1 MKKLILALATVAFIG
16 IGGSAVS
23 AQSDPTPLPNTS
35 VPLPIEC
42 SESNAPGGT
51 RTVDIDG
58 DNKPDI
64 PASCVDFYVA
74 EQQVV
79 VQLPPPAVTTTVPAT
94 VPPGQLPRTGSGVS
108 PILGIGA
115 LLLVGGG
122 IVVVATRR
130 RSTSSSPST

>member
-23 AQSDPTPLPNTS
+23 AQTTTNPKPLPTAS
-35 VPLPIEC
+35 LPLPIEC
-42 SESNAPGGT
+42 RESSAPGGA
-51 RTVDIDG
+51 RTVDINNDG
-58 DNKPDI
+58 KADI
-64 PASCVDFYVA
+64 PATCVNFYVA
-74 EQQVV
+74 PPIVA
-79 VQLPPPAVTTTVPAT
+79 VQPPATTTTVPVT
-94 VPPGQLPRTGSGVS
+94 VPAGELPRTGSGVS

-130 RSTSSSPST
+130 RSTSSSPT

>member
-23 AQSDPTPLPNTS
+23 AAAPSVRCHQDVPSRATSRQTPAMTQSCIRSRSSHRSLA
-35 VPLPIEC
+35 
-42 SESNAPGGT
+42 AP
-51 RTVDIDG
+51 
-58 DNKPDI
+58 
-64 PASCVDFYVA
+64 
-74 EQQVV
+74 
-79 VQLPPPAVTTTVPAT
+79 TTVPVT
-94 VPPGQLPRTGSGVS
+94 VPVGQLPRTGSGVS

-130 RSTSSSPST
+130 RSTSKSPT

>member
-23 AQSDPTPLPNTS
+23 AQGPPTPF
-35 VPLPIEC
+35 
-42 SESNAPGGT
+42 PGGP
-51 RTVDIDG
+51 RPVPPVCAEWNG
-58 DNKPDI
+58 QGAP
-64 PASCVDFYVA
+64 PEVCVDFYV
-74 EQQVV
+74 QQVV
-79 VQLPPPAVTTTVPAT
+79 LPPVTAAPTTVPVT
-94 VPPGQLPRTGSGVS
+94 VPAGQLPRTGSGVS

-130 RSTSSSPST
+130 RSTSTSPST

>member
-23 AQSDPTPLPNTS
+23 AQTPPTLPGAPK
-35 VPLPIEC
+35 PLPIEC
-42 SESNAPGGT
+42 SESAEKGLDTNK
-51 RTVDIDG
+51 DG
-58 DNKPDI
+58 VPD
-64 PASCVDFYVA
+64 SCVNFYFTQAVA
-74 EQQVV
+74 V
-79 VQLPPPAVTTTVPAT
+79 LPPATTTTVPVT
-94 VPPGQLPRTGSGVS
+94 VPAGELPRTGSGVS

-130 RSTSSSPST
+130 RSTSSSPT